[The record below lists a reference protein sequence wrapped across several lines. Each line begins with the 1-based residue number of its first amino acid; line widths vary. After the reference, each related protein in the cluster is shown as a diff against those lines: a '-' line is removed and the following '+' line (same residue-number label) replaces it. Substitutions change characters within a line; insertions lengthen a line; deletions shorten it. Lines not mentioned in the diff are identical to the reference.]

1 MLVEL
6 FGPTG
11 KTCHHVQRTSFA
23 KARKSLLSETNLYL
37 QNGMIREIFLSCRQM
52 YCQVSQPV
60 LFRDKGTAV
69 TSILRSLVWQ
79 MFTRL
84 TWEVL
89 TELINFVLFILR
101 VILPVSGIVTFFG
114 FYLTYPFATRLFWS
128 HFIALLMVRESE
140 Q

>member
-6 FGPTG
+6 FGPTR
-11 KTCHHVQRTSFA
+11 KTCHHVERTSFA

-37 QNGMIREIFLSCRQM
+37 QYGMIREIFLSCRQM
-52 YCQVSQPV
+52 YCQ
-60 LFRDKGTAV
+60 GTAV

-114 FYLTYPFATRLFWS
+114 FCLTYPFATRLFWS

-140 Q
+140 K